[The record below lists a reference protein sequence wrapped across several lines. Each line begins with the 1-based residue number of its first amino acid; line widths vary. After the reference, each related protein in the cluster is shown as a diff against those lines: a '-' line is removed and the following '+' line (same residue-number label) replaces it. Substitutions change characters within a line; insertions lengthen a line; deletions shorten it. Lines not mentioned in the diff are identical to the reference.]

1 MAVRMAVKTIAKLS
15 RLEESQDIQIPSAF
29 CIESRFLSA
38 RFWLK
43 ELSPWALTFGVNVGV
58 G

>member
-1 MAVRMAVKTIAKLS
+1 MAVRMAVKTPAKLS
-15 RLEESQDIQIPSAF
+15 RLEERPRYRDPECL